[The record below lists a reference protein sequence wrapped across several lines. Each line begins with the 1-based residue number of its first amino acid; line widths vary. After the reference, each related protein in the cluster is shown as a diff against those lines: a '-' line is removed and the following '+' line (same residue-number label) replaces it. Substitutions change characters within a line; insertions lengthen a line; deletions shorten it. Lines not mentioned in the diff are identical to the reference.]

1 MSEKPGK
8 FAVIIARSPHL
19 VLKQYQSTM
28 KHLLP
33 ILLCATAALCLS
45 ACNLLGIGE
54 NNNPYKTID
63 LSTKAGVYV
72 EKGNDFAIEF
82 TDRINA
88 AEKKDYIV
96 SPLSMQFLL
105 GMILNGAQGATADEI
120 CDVLGYG
127 AGEIEDVNQFCK
139 SLLEQLPK
147 LDKKTTINLANA
159 IFVDDGW
166 PLKDSYVSSVGKTY
180 SARIANLDFSKG
192 EASAKVINRWCSDQ
206 TNGMIKKVIE
216 QTDPDMLCYLLNA
229 LYFKSQWTEK
239 FNKSNTA
246 DETFTDE
253 AGNKSIVKMMKQ
265 NKSFSYQHNDV
276 FKIVRM
282 RYGNGAFSMVAL
294 LPQEGCKIDDA
305 LAELKDIGWEETM
318 RSMVNCSVDLW
329 LPRFETKYHID
340 LNDILSDMGMPTS
353 FTDSADFKAMSDYA
367 LKLSFV
373 QQDAVIKVDEEG
385 TEAAAI
391 SMAGMMKE
399 TAAEP
404 GERVVFHADH
414 PFLYFITE
422 SSTGAILFAG
432 RYSNQ

>member
-1 MSEKPGK
+1 MKNLVSV
-8 FAVIIARSPHL
+8 FAAAAIAL
-19 VLKQYQSTM
+19 V
-28 KHLLP
+28 
-33 ILLCATAALCLS
+33 AAS
-45 ACNLLGIGE
+45 CNPAV
-54 NNNPYKTID
+54 NNPYKALEIP
-63 LSTKAGVYV
+63 TKATEFV
-72 EKGNDFAIEF
+72 EKGHDFSLEF
-82 TDRINA
+82 VDRINA

-127 AGEIEDVNQFCK
+127 AGEIEDVNQFCQ
-139 SLLEQLPK
+139 SMLAQLPK
-147 LDKKTTINLANA
+147 LDKQTTLSIANA
-159 IFVDDGW
+159 IFVDEGW
-166 PLKDSYVSSVGKTY
+166 PLLDSYKSTVGKAY
-180 SARIANLDFSKG
+180 NAKLSNLDFSKG
-192 EASAKVINRWCSDQ
+192 AASAKVINRWCSDQ
-206 TNGMIKKVIE
+206 THGMIDKVLE
-216 QTDPDMLCYLLNA
+216 TTDPAMLCYLLNA
-229 LYFKSQWTEK
+229 LYFKSQWKEK

-253 AGNKSIVKMMKQ
+253 AGNKSTVKMMKQ
-265 NKSFSYQHNDV
+265 NESFRYQHNDV

-282 RYGNGAFSMVAL
+282 PYGNGAFSMIAL
-294 LPQEGCKIDDA
+294 LPQDGKKIADVLD
-305 LAELKDIGWEETM
+305 EIKESGWQETL
-318 RSMVNCSVDLW
+318 RSMVHCDVDLW

-353 FTDSADFKAMSDYA
+353 FTNSADFKAMSDYA

-391 SMAGMMKE
+391 SMAGMMKD
-399 TAAEP
+399 AAAAP

-422 SSTGAILFAG
+422 ASTGAILFAG
-432 RYSNQ
+432 RYSNK

>member
-1 MSEKPGK
+1 MKNLVSV
-8 FAVIIARSPHL
+8 FAAAAIAL
-19 VLKQYQSTM
+19 V
-28 KHLLP
+28 
-33 ILLCATAALCLS
+33 AAS
-45 ACNLLGIGE
+45 CNPSV
-54 NNNPYKTID
+54 NNPYKALEIP
-63 LSTKAGVYV
+63 TKATEFV
-72 EKGNDFAIEF
+72 EKGHDFSLEF
-82 TDRINA
+82 VDRINA

-127 AGEIEDVNQFCK
+127 AGEIEDVNQFCQ
-139 SLLEQLPK
+139 SMLEQLPK
-147 LDKKTTINLANA
+147 LDKQTTLSIANA

-166 PLKDSYVSSVGKTY
+166 PLLDSYKSTVGKAY
-180 SARIANLDFSKG
+180 NAKLSNLDFSKG
-192 EASAKVINRWCSDQ
+192 AASAKVINRWCSDQ
-206 TNGMIKKVIE
+206 THGMIDKVLE
-216 QTDPDMLCYLLNA
+216 TTDPAMLCYLLNA
-229 LYFKSQWTEK
+229 LYFKSQWKEK

-246 DETFTDE
+246 EETFTDE
-253 AGNKSIVKMMKQ
+253 AGNKSTVKMMKQ
-265 NKSFSYQHNDV
+265 NESFSYQHNDV

-282 RYGNGAFSMVAL
+282 PYGNGAFSMIAL
-294 LPQEGCKIDDA
+294 LPQEGKTIADA
-305 LAELKDIGWEETM
+305 LDEIKESGWRETL
-318 RSMVNCSVDLW
+318 RSMVHCDVDLW
-329 LPRFETKYHID
+329 LPRFETKYPID

-353 FTDSADFKAMSDYA
+353 FTNSADFKAMSQDA

-422 SSTGAILFAG
+422 ASTGAILFAG
-432 RYSNQ
+432 RYSNK

>member
-1 MSEKPGK
+1 
-8 FAVIIARSPHL
+8 
-19 VLKQYQSTM
+19 M
-28 KHLLP
+28 KHLLST
-33 ILLCATAALCLS
+33 LFCAAAALCLS

-105 GMILNGAQGATADEI
+105 GMILNGAQGTTADEI
-120 CDVLGYG
+120 CSVLGYG

-180 SARIANLDFSKG
+180 SAKIANLDFSKG

-229 LYFKSQWTEK
+229 LYFKSQWAEK

-253 AGNKSIVKMMKQ
+253 AGNKSTVKMMKQ

-318 RSMVNCSVDLW
+318 RSMVSCSVDLW

-340 LNDILSDMGMPTS
+340 LNDILSAMGMPTS

-391 SMAGMMKE
+391 SMAGMMKDA
-399 TAAEP
+399 AAEP

-432 RYSNQ
+432 RYSNK

>member
-1 MSEKPGK
+1 MKNLVSV
-8 FAVIIARSPHL
+8 FAAAAIAL
-19 VLKQYQSTM
+19 V
-28 KHLLP
+28 
-33 ILLCATAALCLS
+33 TAS
-45 ACNLLGIGE
+45 CNPAV
-54 NNNPYKTID
+54 NNPYKALEIP
-63 LSTKAGVYV
+63 TKATEFV
-72 EKGNDFAIEF
+72 EKGHDFSLEF
-82 TDRINA
+82 VDRINA

-127 AGEIEDVNQFCK
+127 AGEIEDVNQFCQ
-139 SLLEQLPK
+139 SMLEQLPK
-147 LDKKTTINLANA
+147 LDKQTTLSIANA

-166 PLKDSYVSSVGKTY
+166 PLLDSYKSTVGKAY
-180 SARIANLDFSKG
+180 NAKLSNLDFSKG
-192 EASAKVINRWCSDQ
+192 AASAKVINRWCSDQ
-206 TNGMIKKVIE
+206 THGMIDKVLE
-216 QTDPDMLCYLLNA
+216 TTDPAMLCYLLNA
-229 LYFKSQWTEK
+229 LYFKSQWKEK

-246 DETFTDE
+246 EETFTDE
-253 AGNKSIVKMMKQ
+253 VGNKSTVKMMKQ
-265 NKSFSYQHNDV
+265 NESFSYQHNDV

-282 RYGNGAFSMVAL
+282 PYGNGAFSMVAL
-294 LPQEGCKIDDA
+294 LPQEGKTIADA
-305 LAELKDIGWEETM
+305 LDEIKESGWRETL
-318 RSMVNCSVDLW
+318 RSMVHCDVDLW
-329 LPRFETKYHID
+329 LPRFETKYHIN

-353 FTDSADFKAMSDYA
+353 FTNSADFKAMSDYA

-422 SSTGAILFAG
+422 ASTGAILFAG
-432 RYSNQ
+432 RYSNK

>member
-1 MSEKPGK
+1 MKNLVSV
-8 FAVIIARSPHL
+8 FAAAAIAL
-19 VLKQYQSTM
+19 V
-28 KHLLP
+28 
-33 ILLCATAALCLS
+33 AAS
-45 ACNLLGIGE
+45 CNPSV
-54 NNNPYKTID
+54 NNPYKALEIP
-63 LSTKAGVYV
+63 TKATEFV
-72 EKGNDFAIEF
+72 EKGHDFSLEF
-82 TDRINA
+82 VDRINA

-127 AGEIEDVNQFCK
+127 AGEIEDVNQFCQ
-139 SLLEQLPK
+139 SMLEQLPK
-147 LDKKTTINLANA
+147 LDKQTTLSIANA

-166 PLKDSYVSSVGKTY
+166 PLLDSYKSTVGKAY
-180 SARIANLDFSKG
+180 NAKLSNLDFSKG
-192 EASAKVINRWCSDQ
+192 AASAKVINRWCSDQ
-206 TNGMIKKVIE
+206 THGMIDKVLE
-216 QTDPDMLCYLLNA
+216 TTDPAMLCYLLNA
-229 LYFKSQWTEK
+229 LYFKSQWKEK

-246 DETFTDE
+246 EETFTDE
-253 AGNKSIVKMMKQ
+253 AGNKSTVKMMKQ
-265 NKSFSYQHNDV
+265 NESFSYQHNDV

-282 RYGNGAFSMVAL
+282 PYGNGAFSMIAL
-294 LPQEGCKIDDA
+294 LPQEGKTIADA
-305 LAELKDIGWEETM
+305 LDEIKESGWRETL
-318 RSMVNCSVDLW
+318 RSMVHCDVDLW

-353 FTDSADFKAMSDYA
+353 FTNSADFKAMSQDA

-422 SSTGAILFAG
+422 ASTGAILFAG
-432 RYSNQ
+432 RYSNK

>member
-1 MSEKPGK
+1 MKNLVSV
-8 FAVIIARSPHL
+8 FAAAAIAL
-19 VLKQYQSTM
+19 V
-28 KHLLP
+28 
-33 ILLCATAALCLS
+33 AAS
-45 ACNLLGIGE
+45 CNPSV
-54 NNNPYKTID
+54 NNPYKALEIP
-63 LSTKAGVYV
+63 TKATEFV
-72 EKGNDFAIEF
+72 EKGHDFSLEF
-82 TDRINA
+82 VDRINA

-127 AGEIEDVNQFCK
+127 AGEIEDVNQFCQ
-139 SLLEQLPK
+139 SMLEQLPK
-147 LDKKTTINLANA
+147 LDKQTTLSIANA

-166 PLKDSYVSSVGKTY
+166 PLLDSYKSIVGKAY
-180 SARIANLDFSKG
+180 NARLSNLDFSKG
-192 EASAKVINRWCSDQ
+192 AASAKVINRWCSDQ
-206 TNGMIKKVIE
+206 THGMIDKVLE
-216 QTDPDMLCYLLNA
+216 TTDPAMLCYLLNA
-229 LYFKSQWTEK
+229 LYFKSQWKEK

-246 DETFTDE
+246 EETFTDE
-253 AGNKSIVKMMKQ
+253 AGNKSTVKMMKQ
-265 NKSFSYQHNDV
+265 NESFSYQHNDV

-282 RYGNGAFSMVAL
+282 PYGNGAFSMVAL
-294 LPQEGCKIDDA
+294 LPQEGKTIADA
-305 LAELKDIGWEETM
+305 LDEIKESGWRETL
-318 RSMVNCSVDLW
+318 RSMVHCDVDLW

-353 FTDSADFKAMSDYA
+353 FTNSADFKAMSQHA

-391 SMAGMMKE
+391 SMAGMMKV

-422 SSTGAILFAG
+422 ASTGAILFAG
-432 RYSNQ
+432 RYSNK